1 MSADGE
7 PVTLAAIINRSR
19 SVRLQ
24 RGRRLPADILCVS
37 AAAREHAARDALLEA
52 RHGCRGISAR
62 RVPALVSKDPSF
74 GTAASSTW
82 DGAATGTVRQHAPAP
97 SCGPHAEIGDEDDGG
112 AGPLLEIGHEV
123 RDLRLDGHVER
134 RGGRAGI
141 GSRSG
146 CSAFACSNPN
156 PAAGRV
162 GTAPNRI
169 FVQRSVPRG
178 ASFPSLAR
186 RSKRLYK
193 SPRSAVCLR
202 PSSSGLGRR
211 PFTAETRVRFP

>member
-37 AAAREHAARDALLEA
+37 AAAREHEPAMRCLRL
-52 RHGCRGISAR
+52 GGMPGISAR
-62 RVPALVSKDPSF
+62 RVLALVSKDPSF

-112 AGPLLEIGHEV
+112 AGPLLKIGHEV

-134 RGGRAGI
+134 RGRRAGI

-169 FVQRSVPRG
+169 FVRRSVPRG

-186 RSKRLYK
+186 RRKRLYK
-193 SPRSAVCLR
+193 SPRSAVYLR